1 MFKVAYMMIEAIRKK
16 NHCIHTHYCFRIAAL
31 LKSNHFTAKGLQR
44 TLAAASLAKENVKY
58 NANYVRKSPRAL
70 MAKGVFYCIS

>member
-1 MFKVAYMMIEAIRKK
+1 MHDGNTLCSLLWYL
-16 NHCIHTHYCFRIAAL
+16 IAAL
-31 LKSNHFTAKGLQR
+31 LKSNHFTAQGLQR

-70 MAKGVFYCIS
+70 MAKGEFGKLCLFNQRF